1 MSTIFVDNIKT
12 VSGSNT
18 FVSGSFTGNLSS
30 AEFSSASNP
39 LNPVTG
45 QIYYNTTLKAFLVY
59 NGSAWITLQTTT
71 TGGIESFYS
80 EGGTRYKVH
89 TFYRNDTFI
98 PDRAMNV
105 DVFIVAGGGSG
116 GTGWY
121 GGGGGAGGVVY
132 RPSLS
137 ITAQSYAIVI
147 GQGGTASDTTQSVG
161 GNGTNSTAFG
171 LTAIGGGAGGSR
183 GDRNGEDGGSGGGA
197 AQPNDLGGHS
207 IQTTDTSIS
216 ADSRAY
222 GLGTN
227 ARDNGGS
234 AYGGGGGGAGGVPP
248 WDVTDWGATGDHGAQ
263 GGIGV
268 KEGNTYTI
276 NGVSTVLSFNGT
288 GKYYAAGGGGG
299 SNHRMIRD
307 PHHIGGEGSSH
318 SDGAILATNGKDGT
332 GSGGGGGTG
341 KESTTTGLVYGKFGR
356 GADGGSGIVIV
367 RYAV

>member
-1 MSTIFVDNIKT
+1 MSKALDIAENLALLSTKYTSSTSTLDSVVLDTTITGTPNIGVGGATHGGLESVYVD
-12 VSGSNT
+12 
-18 FVSGSFTGNLSS
+18 
-30 AEFSSASNP
+30 
-39 LNPVTG
+39 
-45 QIYYNTTLKAFLVY
+45 
-59 NGSAWITLQTTT
+59 
-71 TGGIESFYS
+71 
-80 EGGTRYKVH
+80 GGTRYRVH
-89 TFYRNDTFI
+89 TFFKNGTFTSHKTLT
-98 PDRAMNV
+98 V
-105 DVFIVAGGGSG
+105 DVFMVAGGGSG

-137 ITAQSYAIVI
+137 ITAQAYSIVI
-147 GQGGTASDTTQSVG
+147 GQGGTASSTTQSVG

-183 GDRNGEDGGSGGGA
+183 GDRDGEDGGSGGGA
-197 AQPNDLGGHS
+197 AQYNDLGGHS

-222 GLGTN
+222 GLGSN

-248 WDVTDWGATGDHGAQ
+248 WDATDWGATGDHGAQ

-276 NGVSTVLSFNGT
+276 NGASTVLSFNGT

-307 PHHIGGEGSSH
+307 PHRIGGEGGSN
-318 SDGAILATNGKDGT
+318 SDGAIHPTNGKNGT

-341 KESTTTGLVYGKFGR
+341 KESTTTGLTVGKYGR
-356 GADGGSGIVIV
+356 GADGGSGVVII
-367 RYAV
+367 RYAL